1 MPAPTTT
8 VSFLDVARKS
18 GLLKQKH
25 LDELFGDSAPGDPNQ
40 CAALL
45 VKAELLTAY
54 QAKQLLGGKFRG
66 FFLGPY
72 KILRPI
78 GQGGM
83 GAVYLAEHTSLGRK
97 VAVKVLTAE
106 KAKDKLT
113 LERFHREARAAAAL
127 DHPNIVRLHDISQ
140 GAGVH
145 FLVMEYVDGNDL
157 QTLMAQTGPLH
168 FAQAAQYIAQA
179 AAGLQHAHERGF
191 VHRDVK
197 PANLMLTKDGG
208 IKILDMGLARSFT
221 DARDNLTGLLAE
233 GDIAGTV
240 DFLSP
245 EQAMNHPLDERS
257 DIYSLGATF
266 YALVTGHPPFN
277 GSTAQKLMQHQLKD
291 PPSLTVKLRGRV
303 PDALSNVISKMMAKR
318 ASERFQ
324 AAADVIDALGPWLPA
339 VTTGNIVQ
347 DPLTTSSITPPPKRS
362 ATRPLRPST
371 RLPASQAVAAAP
383 LWKRPPVLIGAGVGA
398 ALLVVG
404 VVLALVL
411 GGGSNTAATTSV
423 PTNYGPQY
431 KPPVQANTNPHP
443 PRYTP
448 PPPRAGGKALYA
460 VDFATTPPASRTVPP
475 PGRSVVLT
483 DLAGVPL
490 PPGVSLNHW
499 NGQTAAVYSV
509 ADRGGGR
516 ALGLQPT
523 AGHDGVQAHF
533 KCDGLF
539 TALPAGGTANVRLTY
554 ALDGTRPANA
564 FVELRADPYPKYEVT
579 PLPPTGGQ
587 WKAVDLTFTRPP
599 DGGEYELVARANDDR
614 AAVDGTLW
622 VKAVEVLD
630 PAAPAPAGGG
640 ASVYRL
646 DGQRVNPFREKGSY
660 NYSPQFDHLQKV
672 LPGWKCEVWDKDS
685 DGEFVAE
692 RADGKIA
699 LGVSPRAGKNAAQ
712 LVFRPHEVPGLALTP
727 GRQYEARVEYRAEP
741 GSKAWANVQTMDEW
755 KQVGGT
761 GLDDAAD
768 WRTVSFPVVVPD
780 GRQVQLTFGTG
791 TPGGF
796 VRIRSLELTD
806 PAAGGPVFRLS
817 AADLPTFRNTKT
829 GSQVT
834 QGTQPDLGKGLY
846 MHGHKSDT
854 AGEYFCEQVDG
865 QKAVGW
871 ANAGGPASGQIGIEL
886 EGTPPAAAAP
896 LVAGKKYRTQVVY
909 KTTGGTR
916 GAVYVQTYDDWKIVD
931 DKWNEL
937 PDTGGQWK
945 TFEYD
950 WTKPAGKVRL
960 LVDNQGTGPAAILY
974 VREVSVTEVD
984 GRTATT
990 APAPA
995 RAAPPPVAPK
1005 SNLPAVPVTADFAKF
1020 TDGTFPVTNDGVT
1033 VGDGWTAGMYEKD
1046 ATGEVSVAAQDGGKV
1061 LTLANTAGKPSVQV
1075 YQTAAGPPLAAGRS
1089 YLFKFEY
1096 RASEGT
1102 AGAIEVREK
1111 DVLNWMDCPFT
1122 YKLEATGDQWEKRT
1136 FEIEAGRDYP
1146 PVFVIQNRTGTPGN
1160 RLSIRS
1166 LEITPLGGK

>member
-8 VSFLDVARKS
+8 VSLLDVARKS
-18 GLLKQKH
+18 GLLTQKQ
-25 LDELFGDSAPGDPNQ
+25 LDELFGDSVPGDPNQ

-72 KILRPI
+72 KILKPI

-179 AAGLQHAHERGF
+179 AAGLQHAHEKGF
-191 VHRDVK
+191 VHRDIK

-221 DARDNLTGLLAE
+221 DSRDNLTGLLAE

-266 YALVTGHPPFN
+266 YALVTGHPPFH

-339 VTTGNIVQ
+339 VSTGNIVQ

-362 ATRPLRPST
+362 ATRPIRPSA
-371 RLPASQAVAAAP
+371 RLGLGQPVAAPRP

-404 VVLALVL
+404 VVLAFAL
-411 GGGSNTAATTSV
+411 GGGSDTPATV
-423 PTNYGPQY
+423 RQPVAYGP
-431 KPPVQANTNPHP
+431 PPQPQPNPNP
-443 PRYTP
+443 PAPTRPT
-448 PPPRAGGKALYA
+448 PPRAGGKTLYA
-460 VDFATTPPASRTVPP
+460 LDFANTPPASRAVPP
-475 PGRSVVLT
+475 QGRSVVLN
-483 DLAGVPL
+483 DLSGVPL
-490 PPGVSLNHW
+490 PPGVTLNHW
-499 NGQTAAVYSV
+499 NTQTAAVYSV

-523 AGHDGVQAHF
+523 AGNDGVQAHF

-539 TALPAGGTANVRLTY
+539 TTLPVGGTAKVRLTY

-564 FVELRADPYPKYEVT
+564 FFELRNDPYPKYEMT
-579 PLPPTGGQ
+579 ALPPTGGQ

-630 PAAPAPAGGG
+630 PNAPAAAGGGVVYRLDASRLKPFRKRIDFDISFSGPNVRDELPGWQYEVYEKSSDGEALAEPDDGRVVLGIGSRTGKAAAQFSFQPMKTTAEALTPGREYQARLEYKTDGDATGVANVQTIGDWKIIGGVSLPPSATWKTVTYPVTRPDGKDVQFTFGSTGLTAGFVKIRSFEILDPAGGG
-640 ASVYRL
+640 A
-646 DGQRVNPFREKGSY
+646 
-660 NYSPQFDHLQKV
+660 
-672 LPGWKCEVWDKDS
+672 
-685 DGEFVAE
+685 
-692 RADGKIA
+692 
-699 LGVSPRAGKNAAQ
+699 
-712 LVFRPHEVPGLALTP
+712 
-727 GRQYEARVEYRAEP
+727 
-741 GSKAWANVQTMDEW
+741 
-755 KQVGGT
+755 
-761 GLDDAAD
+761 
-768 WRTVSFPVVVPD
+768 
-780 GRQVQLTFGTG
+780 
-791 TPGGF
+791 
-796 VRIRSLELTD
+796 
-806 PAAGGPVFRLS
+806 
-817 AADLPTFRNTKT
+817 
-829 GSQVT
+829 
-834 QGTQPDLGKGLY
+834 
-846 MHGHKSDT
+846 
-854 AGEYFCEQVDG
+854 
-865 QKAVGW
+865 
-871 ANAGGPASGQIGIEL
+871 
-886 EGTPPAAAAP
+886 AAATP
-896 LVAGKKYRTQVVY
+896 T
-909 KTTGGTR
+909 
-916 GAVYVQTYDDWKIVD
+916 
-931 DKWNEL
+931 
-937 PDTGGQWK
+937 P
-945 TFEYD
+945 
-950 WTKPAGKVRL
+950 
-960 LVDNQGTGPAAILY
+960 
-974 VREVSVTEVD
+974 S
-984 GRTATT
+984 
-990 APAPA
+990 
-995 RAAPPPVAPK
+995 RAAPPPVAPPAPK
-1005 SNLPAVPVTADFAKF
+1005 STLPAVPVKADFAKF

-1033 VGDGWTAGMYEKD
+1033 VGDGWTAGMFEKD
-1046 ATGEVSVAAQDGGKV
+1046 ATGEVAVTPLNGGKV
-1061 LTLANTAGKPSVQV
+1061 VTLANKDGKPSVQV

-1089 YLFKFEY
+1089 YLLKFEY
-1096 RASEGT
+1096 KASEGT

-1111 DVLNWMDCPFT
+1111 DVLNWMDCPYA

-1136 FEIEAGRDYP
+1136 FEIEAARDYP
-1146 PVFVIQNRTGTPGN
+1146 PVFVVQNRTGTPGN
-1160 RLSIRS
+1160 RLSVRS